1 MKALR
6 NIVIVVL
13 FSSLSFNSFGQK
25 IGLKIGANSFRLKMN
40 NENRN
45 AFTHKTKQVNL
56 HIGLTAEFKLG
67 SKFSIQPGILFS
79 KKNTR
84 FEDKRPPG
92 YSFQSD
98 YSPTFMEI
106 PLSFKYYF
114 LPEKSKV
121 YIFAGPYVALGIG
134 GEVKIQE
141 EERLDPI
148 NMPSN
153 YSISTLEEH
162 ELWGDDDRLK
172 KLDYGASFGVGIDI
186 NNFEIEVFNNIGI
199 PQIENGFDGIT
210 SAKTQSFGV
219 SFSLKFNTQY
229 E

>member
-1 MKALR
+1 MKTFR
-6 NIVIVVL
+6 IIVIVFL
-13 FSSLSFNSFGQK
+13 FSSLSINSFAQN

-40 NENRN
+40 SENRN
-45 AFTHKTKQVNL
+45 SFTHKTKQVNL
-56 HIGLTAEFKLG
+56 HIGLTAEFKFGNKL
-67 SKFSIQPGILFS
+67 SVQPGLLFS

-92 YSFQSD
+92 YSYQSD
-98 YSPTFMEI
+98 YSPTYIEI
-106 PLSFKYYF
+106 PVSIKYYF
-114 LPEKSKV
+114 LSEKPRV
-121 YIFAGPYVALGIG
+121 YVFAGPYVAFGVG
-134 GEVKIQE
+134 GVVKIQE

-148 NMPSN
+148 NMPN
-153 YSISTLEEH
+153 NFSISTLEEH
-162 ELWGDDDRLK
+162 DLWGDDDRFK
-172 KLDYGASFGVGIDI
+172 KLDYGVSFGVGIDI

-229 E
+229 D